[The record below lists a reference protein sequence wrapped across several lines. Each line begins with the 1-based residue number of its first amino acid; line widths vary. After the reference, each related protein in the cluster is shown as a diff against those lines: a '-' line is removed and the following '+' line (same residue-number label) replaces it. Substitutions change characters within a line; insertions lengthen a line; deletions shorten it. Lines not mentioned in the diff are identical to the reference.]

1 MSITPKMARTC
12 LAKKVLSF
20 SYFIASLAFS
30 YCLCDGFSLNLVDKL
45 VLCRKGSF
53 KKKKKIIECL
63 ITWCNGQWAWPPA
76 SSDQVVEI
84 QSSLFEIHIF
94 DENGQVV
101 CLVVTCC

>member
-1 MSITPKMARTC
+1 M
-12 LAKKVLSF
+12 
-20 SYFIASLAFS
+20 
-30 YCLCDGFSLNLVDKL
+30 
-45 VLCRKGSF
+45 
-53 KKKKKIIECL
+53 IECL

-76 SSDQVVEI
+76 ISDQVVEI